1 MTRTD
6 STDRKPPRRVQLAIA
21 LAPERMVAVSGPAAR
36 MPEVLES
43 ELSPAAR
50 GGDWPELDEALGAL
64 AAALGASGGTL
75 DVALL
80 GRLAHAKVVPLP
92 PVRRA
97 ELGALVARNA
107 RRHFAVRDESL
118 VADAVRVERVRSG
131 APAATL
137 AAVAPEA
144 IVEAVG
150 AAAQACGFTLGR
162 IVPGA
167 VALAEAVR
175 ARVPAARRGRVG
187 AVARTRAGVE
197 VVILREG
204 TLEAVHPITAGPAED
219 AASLAERI
227 VATLRP
233 AAEWSPLDGLVVCG
247 AAEDD
252 HALRDALSRRG
263 DAPPPLAAA
272 GVQQIPAEAVLA
284 LGAALARDSVPQ
296 LMPAAMVRARARLQQ
311 KRNVVLVAA
320 SALLLLIAAGFHLHG
335 LNRELDAVLARRA
348 EIAPAVRRARETRAG
363 VEEVRMRLTA
373 LAALERDAPEWTAEV
388 AALARALPDSAHLTT
403 LTADSVSVR
412 LGGIAR
418 SASAVVPALEASPR
432 LARVALA
439 APVRWEAGDAGERF
453 DIAATRETRP

>member
-1 MTRTD
+1 MTRAD

-36 MPEVLES
+36 IPEVLES
-43 ELSPAAR
+43 DLAPATRA
-50 GGDWPELDEALGAL
+50 GWPELDEALAAL
-64 AAALGASGGTL
+64 AAALGASAGTL

-80 GRLAHAKVVPLP
+80 GRLAHAKVVPASA
-92 PVRRA
+92 VRRA
-97 ELGALVARNA
+97 ELGALVARTRAATSPCATSRWWRCGA
-107 RRHFAVRDESL
+107 RGTGPRRRTGRHAGRGRARGDRGGGGGGG
-118 VADAVRVERVRSG
+118 AGVRV
-131 APAATL
+131 P
-137 AAVAPEA
+137 
-144 IVEAVG
+144 
-150 AAAQACGFTLGR
+150 LGR

-187 AVARTRAGVE
+187 VVARTRAGVE

-204 TLEAVHPITAGPAED
+204 TLEAVHPLAAGPAED
-219 AASLAERI
+219 AASLAER
-227 VATLRP
+227 VAATLRP

-252 HALRDALSRRG
+252 VALRDALARRP
-263 DAPPPLAAA
+263 DAPPPLAAP

-296 LMPAAMVRARARLQQ
+296 LMPAAMVRARARLQRQ
-311 KRNVVLVAA
+311 RNVVLVAA
-320 SALLLLIAAGFHLHG
+320 SAVLLLIAAGLHLHG
-335 LNRELDAVLARRA
+335 LRRELDAVAARRA

-363 VEEVRMRLTA
+363 VEEVRTRLAA

-403 LTADSVSVR
+403 LTADSVSLR

-418 SASAVVPALEASPR
+418 SASSVVPALEASPR
-432 LARVALA
+432 LARVSLA